1 MTSQRKA
8 TSGRNKCAWSLIT
21 INDCAHANEEILHLS
36 NYRNI
41 KLETAPKTIVDGKSI
56 LCKLSYKCWQS
67 MME

>member
-8 TSGRNKCAWSLIT
+8 TSGRNKCVWSLIT

-41 KLETAPKTIVDGKSI
+41 KLVTA
-56 LCKLSYKCWQS
+56 CKQVLTAN
-67 MME
+67 